1 MKIKL
6 KPCRRCGGTNIVI
19 ERWSSGGPMF
29 MVKCNNPDCPVPED
43 GFPVGRNPDVVKE
56 DWNRRQA
63 TEDLKGTG
71 LGCGDSRAMEADN
84 WCGR

>member
-43 GFPVGRNPDVVKE
+43 GFPVERNPDVVKE
-56 DWNRRQA
+56 NWNRRQA
-63 TEDLKGTG
+63 TEDLK
-71 LGCGDSRAMEADN
+71 E
-84 WCGR
+84 